1 LALELAEKSLDL
13 RKKTSSKLEI
23 AYTNLLLGRIN
34 WVRGELE
41 EALNY
46 AIKCLDTMNELDFQ
60 RGISFSSN
68 LVGVVY
74 TDKGELNQ
82 AIEFLKQSLSVKES
96 DIRTKVDSLVR
107 LGVVYY
113 LKGNIEKSINYHK
126 QSKVL
131 AVEHNLFDLIALN
144 LNGLGNMYRVKG
156 DYDQAIESL
165 ESSLNI
171 SERVGWDIS
180 TSLTSLILLHLAKDS
195 REQAQQYLTR
205 LEKYADQVQTKLV
218 KLFCQVSKAMML
230 KTSGRTSKRAEA
242 EELLRKIIEDSE
254 DVKFQHQ
261 KVVISEMKMLSFIN
275 LFDLYFGDLYLS
287 NNLEILEDINPLIE
301 QMLNFAKEQH
311 SYMYLAEIK
320 LLQAKISLIKL
331 ESTEAESLFAEAQRI
346 AEFYGMDLLA
356 AKISNEHD
364 IILTQLDVWKDFKEK
379 NAPISERVK
388 LASIDSVV
396 DRLQRKRVVDPPK
409 LVDEES
415 TLLLII
421 GEGGVLFFSY
431 PFTDEWK
438 KDDELF
444 SSFLSAFTSFSDE
457 FFSEGLDRA
466 KFGQYTVLME
476 SVSSFSVCY
485 LYRGQT
491 YPAKQKLTKFRE
503 KLQETKP
510 IWQLLEKSYKTGQV
524 LELKD
529 YLPLKSIITDIFVS
543 KNPAAL

>member
-1 LALELAEKSLDL
+1 
-13 RKKTSSKLEI
+13 
-23 AYTNLLLGRIN
+23 
-34 WVRGELE
+34 
-41 EALNY
+41 
-46 AIKCLDTMNELDFQ
+46 
-60 RGISFSSN
+60 
-68 LVGVVY
+68 
-74 TDKGELNQ
+74 
-82 AIEFLKQSLSVKES
+82 
-96 DIRTKVDSLVR
+96 
-107 LGVVYY
+107 
-113 LKGNIEKSINYHK
+113 
-126 QSKVL
+126 
-131 AVEHNLFDLIALN
+131 
-144 LNGLGNMYRVKG
+144 
-156 DYDQAIESL
+156 
-165 ESSLNI
+165 
-171 SERVGWDIS
+171 
-180 TSLTSLILLHLAKDS
+180 LHLAKDS